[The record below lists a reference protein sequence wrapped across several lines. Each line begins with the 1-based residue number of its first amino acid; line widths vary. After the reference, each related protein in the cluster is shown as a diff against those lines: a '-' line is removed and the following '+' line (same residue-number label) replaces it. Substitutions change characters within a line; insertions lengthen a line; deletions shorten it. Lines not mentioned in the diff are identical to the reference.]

1 MKRLLNPRLELPR
14 LEVPRLGLAAFRQ
27 RILLRGVFVLLAVAT
42 VSLSVVVLKDEKERA
57 WQAYQHGFVR
67 SQAEVMARLRHPSGR
82 LALLNAGH
90 LGQGVT
96 PLAPLLLPY
105 AAIDFDDPQKSQQ
118 AVEMAGCSV
127 QYPDGASLCAAIGNN
142 PYAGGFIYL
151 VGSFFAG
158 ELTPRERAQAHRT
171 RITLDMRGSTYRWI
185 APYEAMP
192 QQGSRAGN
200 GEHGRLTGFV
210 DNGTPQLDA
219 RARPVRDF
227 RGWLWQNG
235 HCRDLPPGVQGNAGN
250 AGNDKT
256 PPAADCLRRTHYS
269 IRLPVELF
277 REALFRR
284 DVRPVWQPEDLGSMR
299 VRVEMLAPGDTE
311 PPLFDSNAPG
321 AQLAAS
327 LNDISRSLLPGERVQ
342 IRKVG
347 ADEASTI
354 TLKGVDVQAAPSA
367 PWLLRL
373 ISWLPLH
380 AAGVS
385 AATMTPAVPTG
396 QDILDTPTGNYTV
409 SFTGHPRDVEQ
420 GLAAVA
426 TRLSW
431 YLGAM
436 LAAIALAW
444 LIVELGLIRR
454 VTALTRRAAAVSYN
468 VQDGHVGPRLG
479 DLEVSDLRGSDEL
492 GILAGGLADLLQR
505 VKDDLQR
512 EQLRAQQ
519 ERDMWHAVGHEIM
532 SPLQSLMVLYG
543 PDDPGHRY
551 VQRMQQAVHVLY
563 GTASP
568 AEALQ
573 AATVPEGR
581 LDLDAF
587 LSHVAAN
594 AHYAGIAD
602 VVYEGGNKSG
612 SAGAAGAVIVRA
624 DEFALEDVVTHILR
638 NADSYRPAGRH
649 GHHAVAVGLR
659 VHRQRH
665 AAQPGRHHCG
675 GPAGAHLRAGGV
687 RAPGAFCRQRRR
699 APGTGPVRGQDLHGQ
714 DGRHDQGPQHARWRG
729 LHADLP
735 APGLRAGRCRPVP
748 PGHGRMAPRRH
759 NTRVSI
765 PQSFIQELL
774 ARVDVVD
781 IVGRYVQLRKG
792 GANFMG
798 LCPFHSEKSPSFT
811 VSPSKQFYHCFGC
824 GKNGNAIGFL
834 MDHAGMGF
842 VEAVQ
847 DLAGQV
853 GLQVPQDDISPAERE
868 RQAAQKQKQATLTNV
883 LEKAGE
889 SFRKHLKASPQAIE
903 YLKRRGV
910 SGETARRFGLG
921 YAPAG
926 WRNLASVFAHYD
938 DPQLEESG
946 LVIVGE
952 DDGKRYDRFRDRLMF
967 PIRNV
972 KGECIGFGGRVFGD
986 EKPKYLNSPETPVF
1000 HKGRELY
1007 GLFEARTALRDMGY
1021 ALVTEGYMDVVALAQ
1036 LGFANA
1042 VATLG
1047 TACTPDHI
1055 HKLFRFTD
1063 AVVFSFD
1070 GDGAGRRAAR
1080 KALDAALPYA
1090 SDTRSVKFLF
1100 LPAEHDPD
1108 SFIREYGSEAFARY
1122 VGDALPLSR
1131 FLIEAA
1137 SEGCDLGQ
1145 AEGRAHMASNAR
1157 PLWTALPDGALKR
1170 QLLGEIAELVQ
1181 LDARDLSDLWS
1192 QEAAR
1197 SGPARGSMAGG
1208 ASHPGQQAG
1217 HAPAAPDWGQPV
1229 EYGAPSGWH
1238 ERGGHGSGAGGWRS
1252 GEPGRGG
1259 KKPWPRKPWDKNG
1272 RADFNPPP
1280 MGPRGAPATRT
1291 DQAARLLMAHM
1302 EFMEELTH
1310 EDFEAL
1316 AHCSGEHGAMFRWME
1331 AQFQESGARPF
1342 AVLREQLRGLPHET
1356 LADRLM
1362 SGPHAHPEGELPEL
1376 RRELRDVLNRMVIVH
1391 IKAQIDEALRDMARD
1406 PSAAQRYRDLFAR
1419 QQALENQM
1427 RTSS

>member
-42 VSLSVVVLKDEKERA
+42 VALSVVVLKDEKERA

-158 ELTPRERAQAHRT
+158 ELTPRERGSREPAQAHRA

-192 QQGSRAGN
+192 QQGNKSGN

-250 AGNDKT
+250 DKT

-284 DVRPVWQPEDLGSMR
+284 DVRPVWPPEDLGSMR

-347 ADEASTI
+347 ADEASAI

-373 ISWLPLH
+373 ISWLPLD

-573 AATVPEGR
+573 AANVPEGR
-581 LDLDAF
+581 LDLNAF

-594 AHYAGIAD
+594 AHFAGIAN
-602 VVYEGGNKSG
+602 VVYEGGSG
-612 SAGAAGAVIVRA
+612 GGGGNRDVTGAVIVRA

-638 NADSYRPAGRH
+638 NADSYRPAGT
-649 GHHAVAVGLR
+649 AITLSLSASES
-659 VHRQRH
+659 
-665 AAQPGRHHCG
+665 AASATLHNQGATIAEDLLERIFELGVSAPQE
-675 GPAGAHLRAGGV
+675 PAAAGG
-687 RAPGAFCRQRRR
+687 AEH
-699 APGTGPVRGQDLHGQ
+699 RGQGLFV
-714 DGRHDQGPQHARWRG
+714 ARTY
-729 LHADLP
+729 
-735 APGLRAGRCRPVP
+735 
-748 PGHGRMAPRRH
+748 MAKMGGTIKAH
-759 NTRVSI
+759 NTRDGVA
-765 PQSFIQELL
+765 F
-774 ARVDVVD
+774 
-781 IVGRYVQLRKG
+781 
-792 GANFMG
+792 
-798 LCPFHSEKSPSFT
+798 
-811 VSPSKQFYHCFGC
+811 
-824 GKNGNAIGFL
+824 
-834 MDHAGMGF
+834 
-842 VEAVQ
+842 
-847 DLAGQV
+847 
-853 GLQVPQDDISPAERE
+853 
-868 RQAAQKQKQATLTNV
+868 TLT
-883 LEKAGE
+883 
-889 SFRKHLKASPQAIE
+889 FQR
-903 YLKRRGV
+903 
-910 SGETARRFGLG
+910 LG
-921 YAPAG
+921 
-926 WRNLASVFAHYD
+926 
-938 DPQLEESG
+938 
-946 LVIVGE
+946 
-952 DDGKRYDRFRDRLMF
+952 
-967 PIRNV
+967 
-972 KGECIGFGGRVFGD
+972 
-986 EKPKYLNSPETPVF
+986 
-1000 HKGRELY
+1000 
-1007 GLFEARTALRDMGY
+1007 
-1021 ALVTEGYMDVVALAQ
+1021 
-1036 LGFANA
+1036 
-1042 VATLG
+1042 
-1047 TACTPDHI
+1047 
-1055 HKLFRFTD
+1055 
-1063 AVVFSFD
+1063 
-1070 GDGAGRRAAR
+1070 
-1080 KALDAALPYA
+1080 
-1090 SDTRSVKFLF
+1090 
-1100 LPAEHDPD
+1100 
-1108 SFIREYGSEAFARY
+1108 
-1122 VGDALPLSR
+1122 
-1131 FLIEAA
+1131 
-1137 SEGCDLGQ
+1137 
-1145 AEGRAHMASNAR
+1145 
-1157 PLWTALPDGALKR
+1157 
-1170 QLLGEIAELVQ
+1170 
-1181 LDARDLSDLWS
+1181 
-1192 QEAAR
+1192 
-1197 SGPARGSMAGG
+1197 
-1208 ASHPGQQAG
+1208 
-1217 HAPAAPDWGQPV
+1217 
-1229 EYGAPSGWH
+1229 
-1238 ERGGHGSGAGGWRS
+1238 
-1252 GEPGRGG
+1252 
-1259 KKPWPRKPWDKNG
+1259 
-1272 RADFNPPP
+1272 
-1280 MGPRGAPATRT
+1280 
-1291 DQAARLLMAHM
+1291 
-1302 EFMEELTH
+1302 
-1310 EDFEAL
+1310 
-1316 AHCSGEHGAMFRWME
+1316 
-1331 AQFQESGARPF
+1331 
-1342 AVLREQLRGLPHET
+1342 
-1356 LADRLM
+1356 
-1362 SGPHAHPEGELPEL
+1362 
-1376 RRELRDVLNRMVIVH
+1376 
-1391 IKAQIDEALRDMARD
+1391 
-1406 PSAAQRYRDLFAR
+1406 
-1419 QQALENQM
+1419 
-1427 RTSS
+1427 